1 MKSERLMLL
10 GLALVV
16 MCNAVSTDE
25 ATVQPLGESDF
36 AEVHASSLKGLLAV
50 PGIPKNAKLMKRIE
64 DMSESACKTSCDS
77 DKNCMGFQYVA
88 AEHLCKLL
96 SKSSAKKKGLKGKS
110 VKKALKKA
118 KRAAKKM
125 VKKEKK
131 KEKKKMK
138 KALKAQKRA
147 LAPKKKKPT
156 PGQIYR
162 MTTKRLNIRV
172 AAWKKAKAAA
182 KEAGKKNKG
191 AKAAEGITKVNEHHE
206 MMKELRAAKHAQE
219 MALNFEEQILIRKSR
234 TSKEVLVA
242 KGAKVG
248 AMAAEEKQDAKFE
261 DSKVVMKKG
270 LELASKMK
278 KITAES
284 KNKVA
289 GANYKAAERKAKNKA
304 DEKKEKLAKKA
315 RLYLKRQNKKAER
328 HNKAVSAAKGANS
341 KKKKLERCHK

>member
-1 MKSERLMLL
+1 MGRDQCTWKMKSERLMLL

-50 PGIPKNAKLMKRIE
+50 PGIPKNAKLTKRIE

-77 DKNCMGFQYVA
+77 NKNCMGFQYVA

-131 KEKKKMK
+131 K
-138 KALKAQKRA
+138 
-147 LAPKKKKPT
+147 KKKPT

-191 AKAAEGITKVNEHHE
+191 AKAAEVITKVNEHHE

-270 LELASKMK
+270 LALASKMK
-278 KITAES
+278 KIKAKKVSGMVQAKMKKIAAES

-289 GANYKAAERKAKNKA
+289 RANYKAAERKAK
-304 DEKKEKLAKKA
+304 
-315 RLYLKRQNKKAER
+315 
-328 HNKAVSAAKGANS
+328 
-341 KKKKLERCHK
+341 